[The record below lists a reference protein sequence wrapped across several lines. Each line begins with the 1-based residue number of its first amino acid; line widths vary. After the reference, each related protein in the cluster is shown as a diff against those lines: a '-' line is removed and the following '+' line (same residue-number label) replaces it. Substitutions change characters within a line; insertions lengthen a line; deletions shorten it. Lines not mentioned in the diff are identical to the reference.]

1 MANESVIYETLKKIN
16 YDNLQQFVEDI
27 NRNFAIIQNSPLY
40 KGIPGKGGDEG
51 KPGSKGERGS
61 RFFFVDINKFNK
73 QFPGEIVNGS
83 VITLDWLNIRLQSFE
98 EKNKVLK
105 ALGTDSLVD
114 TDIIVLTNSIMLQY
128 VLIEDILKDTGIA
141 FNEQSN
147 LVSSIETKIE
157 QYVKYYVDNHPS
169 IVNIQNIFERY
180 VTYAKNYTSTN
191 NTYITNAQTKSS
203 VYVPYF
209 AGISDTQ
216 GIKLE
221 NHKYFGFADKEF
233 PESNNGT
240 IVFGSM
246 KRYVRL
252 IQQTVSTT
260 QKETYTSEY
269 APGEGNIPSA
279 IFLQDT
285 DNAGLMFGRKMSSNL
300 RRFGMIYKDKDDN
313 LIIKSDMG
321 NLETDF
327 SSIILNRNFLKYN
340 KEVWFND
347 NLNLAKDFL
356 HTGNTK
362 NKFYRSAEYI
372 HDASDYG
379 PTSLQEGSQ
388 EELDR
393 ASEARRKIMEVGY
406 WDFSDD
412 KQNVGNGSEYR
423 NLNEIIKL
431 KYFVSN
437 VLVTDENGS
446 ILKDYLI
453 EKSDISA
460 ADKLITDDNLN
471 DLNWQG
477 TAPENNSVIT
487 SNYVE
492 TVIKKI
498 NSIQHYVKAN
508 YWRKDQFARVIGSG
522 ADIPSLYLNKDLM
535 VNNIAKFGPNETPDK
550 QYFIPDIDN
559 KLLTIGSNE
568 ASSKLIIRTETLTL
582 PKYNNADLVLTT
594 DGSGNILKTYSR
606 EKTSLVDKSITS
618 ISADKSF
625 NTDKKYLTS
634 NYFQWLIEKV
644 NDSNNNLKDNYWRK
658 EEYSPSDA
666 AKIPALWLIN
676 DLKCRYV
683 TATGIKTTVDTTT
696 LDSKT
701 VNIGT
706 NVDESKT
713 TILSKSFVI
722 DYLTASSFLTT
733 NSAKKIITEFVK
745 ETYSLPQ
752 TSGLESI
759 ELSITNPEKHI
770 VTSEYLIWLN
780 NRINNVIGG
789 NNADGDGLLDLYWKK
804 SDFTGFKIPNLDLS
818 GTLNVNGNVT
828 LGNTE
833 NPFIRTT
840 QANNTIEIGNKKLDD
855 NNTLTILNSS
865 DVRFRQTE
873 FSSKVLVTDETGNIR
888 KDITMCTDVKSTEN
902 NDNLVPL
909 NTDDTDKTSDAGAT
923 KTKDFKKIITGQQ
936 WHWLH
941 EFMNSVKKRFINTFN
956 RKETIDQIYDHMPV
970 GSIIMW
976 SKASANAAGIDGIPK
991 GWVVCDGSTIPNTT
1005 IYTPNLTDKFI
1016 RGTSDF
1022 NNANGGGGS
1031 NSFTISN
1038 SNLPSLSHKHT
1049 ISGGKHTHTTSVNR
1063 DMFYN
1068 TPLKTYTY
1076 NGYNSGMRTL
1086 DNSVF
1091 CIMSQHYDGIGKHE
1105 GDKNGPYLLEPK
1117 VNNSAWATGASIAS
1131 AIASTISVN
1140 VNSELSDHSH
1150 DVTFENPGGNST
1162 PITHIPEYYKLV
1174 FIMKFDT
1181 RIEDGTDYNSKYKL
1195 VD

>member
-51 KPGSKGERGS
+51 KPGNKGERGS
-61 RFFFVDINKFNK
+61 RFFFVDINKFNE

-98 EKNKVLK
+98 EKNKLLK
-105 ALGTDSLVD
+105 ALGTDTLVD
-114 TDIIVLTNSIMLQY
+114 SDIIVLTNSIMLQY

-169 IVNIQNIFERY
+169 IVNIQNIFEHY

-216 GIKLE
+216 GIMLE
-221 NHKYFGFADKEF
+221 NHKYFGFSDKEF

-260 QKETYTSEY
+260 QKETYTSDY

-412 KQNVGNGSEYR
+412 KQNVGKDAEYR

-437 VLVTDENGS
+437 VLVTDETGN
-446 ILKDYLI
+446 ILKDYFI
-453 EKSDISA
+453 EKSDISS
-460 ADKLITDDNLN
+460 ADKQISDNNLN
-471 DLNWQG
+471 DLLWQG
-477 TAPENNSVIT
+477 TAPENNAIIT
-487 SNYVE
+487 SNYIE
-492 TVIKKI
+492 TIIKKI
-498 NSIQHYVKAN
+498 NSVQHYTKAN
-508 YWRKDQFARVIGSG
+508 YWRKDQFARTIGSE
-522 ADIPSLYLNKDLM
+522 ADIPSLYLNNDLM

-559 KLLTIGSNE
+559 KLLTLGSNE
-568 ASSKLIIRTETLTL
+568 AASKLIIRTETLTL
-582 PKYNNADLVLTT
+582 SKYNNADLVLTT

-606 EKTSLVDKSITS
+606 EKTSLIDKSIAS

-625 NTDKKYLTS
+625 NTDKKYITS

-644 NDSNNNLKDNYWRK
+644 NDTNNNLRDNYWRK
-658 EEYSPSDA
+658 EEYSPSNA

-676 DLKCRYV
+676 DLKCRYI
-683 TATGIKTTVDTTT
+683 TATGVKTTVDTTT

-722 DYLTASSFLTT
+722 NYLTASTFVSTD
-733 NSAKKIITEFVK
+733 SAKKIITEFVK
-745 ETYSLPQ
+745 ETYSLPT
-752 TSGLESI
+752 TSGLETVSLTI
-759 ELSITNPEKHI
+759 ENPEKHI
-770 VTSEYLIWLN
+770 ITSEYLIWLN

-789 NNADGDGLLDLYWKK
+789 SGNGLLDLYWKK
-804 SDFTGFKIPNLDLS
+804 TDYVGYKIPNLDLS
-818 GTLNVNGNVT
+818 GTLNVKGNVAI
-828 LGNTE
+828 GITE

-840 QANNTIEIGNKKLDD
+840 QANDTLEIGNKKLTDTD
-855 NNTLTILNSS
+855 TLTVLNSS
-865 DVRFRQTE
+865 VVRFRQTE
-873 FSSKVLVTDETGNIR
+873 FASKVLVNDENGNIR

-936 WHWLH
+936 WDWLH
-941 EFMNSVKKRFINTFN
+941 GFMNAVKKRFINTFN
-956 RKETIDQIYDHMPV
+956 RKETIDQIYDHMPI

-976 SKASANAAGIDGIPK
+976 SKASADAAGIDGIPK
-991 GWVVCDGSTIPNTT
+991 GWVVCDGSIIPNTQIT
-1005 IYTPNLTDKFI
+1005 TPNLVNKFI
-1016 RGTSDF
+1016 RGTNNIS
-1022 NNANGGGGS
+1022 NANGGGGS
-1031 NSFTISN
+1031 NNFTISKN
-1038 SNLPSLSHKHT
+1038 NLPSLNHNHPISKSGYHSHSSYIT
-1049 ISGGKHTHTTSVNR
+1049 IDSEQR
-1063 DMFYN
+1063 FYPSFDN
-1068 TPLKTYTY
+1068 PAGAPDTNYGPDLTFIRMLW
-1076 NGYNSGMRTL
+1076 GRTQY
-1086 DNSVF
+1086 
-1091 CIMSQHYDGIGKHE
+1091 SQSE
-1105 GDKNGPYLLEPK
+1105 GDKSSSNKFYTTKQGGFVSVKLFIKALKPSIEGNG
-1117 VNNSAWATGASIAS
+1117 S
-1131 AIASTISVN
+1131 
-1140 VNSELSDHSH
+1140 HSH
-1150 DVTFENPGGNST
+1150 SESKVNPGGSSS
-1162 PITHIPEYYKLV
+1162 PITHIPEYYRLV

-1181 RIEDGTDYNSKYKL
+1181 RIENGTDFNSKYKL

>member
-61 RFFFVDINKFNK
+61 RFFFVDINKFNE

-98 EKNKVLK
+98 EKNKLLK
-105 ALGTDSLVD
+105 ALGTDTLVD

-169 IVNIQNIFERY
+169 IVNIQNIFEHY

-216 GIKLE
+216 GIMLE
-221 NHKYFGFADKEF
+221 NHKYFGFSDKEF

-260 QKETYTSEY
+260 QKETYTSDY

-388 EELDR
+388 EELNR

-412 KQNVGNGSEYR
+412 KQNVGKDAEYR

-437 VLVTDENGS
+437 VLVTDENGLIS
-446 ILKDYLI
+446 KDYLI

-477 TAPENNSVIT
+477 TTPENNSVIT

-492 TVIKKI
+492 TIIKKI

-508 YWRKDQFARVIGSG
+508 YWRKDQFARVIGSE
-522 ADIPSLYLNKDLM
+522 ADIPSLYLNKDLI

-559 KLLTIGSNE
+559 KLLTLGSNE
-568 ASSKLIIRTETLTL
+568 LSSKLIIRTETLTL
-582 PKYNNADLVLTT
+582 SKYNNADLVLTT

-606 EKTSLVDKSITS
+606 EKTSLVDKSIAS

-625 NTDKKYLTS
+625 NTDKKYITS
-634 NYFQWLIEKV
+634 NYFQWLIERV

-658 EEYSPSDA
+658 EDFSPSDA

-676 DLKCRYV
+676 DLKCRYI

-696 LDSKT
+696 LDSKN

-706 NVDESKT
+706 NDNESKI

-722 DYLTASSFLTT
+722 DYLNASSFLTT
-733 NSAKKIITEFVK
+733 DSAKKIISEFVK
-745 ETYSLPQ
+745 ESYSLPN
-752 TSGLESI
+752 TNGLESVNLEI
-759 ELSITNPEKHI
+759 KNPEKHI

-789 NNADGDGLLDLYWKK
+789 DGDGLLDLYWKK

-818 GTLNVNGNVT
+818 GTLNVKGNVS
-828 LGNTE
+828 LGDTE
-833 NPFIRTT
+833 NPFLRTT
-840 QANNTIEIGNKKLDD
+840 QANNTIEIGNKKLADTD
-855 NNTLTILNSS
+855 TLTVLNSS
-865 DVRFRQTE
+865 NIRFRQTE
-873 FSSKVLVTDETGNIR
+873 FASKVLVNDENGNIR
-888 KDITMCTDVKSTEN
+888 KDITMCIDVKSTEN
-902 NDNLVPL
+902 NDNLVPI

-936 WHWLH
+936 WDWLH
-941 EFMNSVKKRFINTFN
+941 GFMNAVKKRFINTFN

-991 GWVVCDGSTIPNTT
+991 GWVVCDGSIIPNTQIT
-1005 IYTPNLTDKFI
+1005 TPNLTDKFI
-1016 RGTSDF
+1016 RGTNNIS
-1022 NNANGGGGS
+1022 NANGGGGS
-1031 NSFTISN
+1031 NSFTISKN
-1038 SNLPSLSHKHT
+1038 NLPSLNHKHT
-1049 ISGGKHTHTTSVNR
+1049 INSDGKHSHIGYITIDSEQRFYPSFDNPSGAPDTNYGPDLTFIRMLWGETQYSQSEGNKLSTNKFYTTKQGGFVSISSFVNTL
-1063 DMFYN
+1063 N
-1068 TPLKTYTY
+1068 T
-1076 NGYNSGMRTL
+1076 SII
-1086 DNSVF
+1086 SA
-1091 CIMSQHYDGIGKHE
+1091 GKHSHSE
-1105 GDKNGPYLLEPK
+1105 
-1117 VNNSAWATGASIAS
+1117 S
-1131 AIASTISVN
+1131 SV
-1140 VNSELSDHSH
+1140 
-1150 DVTFENPGGNST
+1150 NPGGSSS
-1162 PITHIPEYYKLV
+1162 PITHIPEYYRLI

-1181 RIEDGTDYNSKYKL
+1181 RIEGGTDFNSKYKL

>member
-1 MANESVIYETLKKIN
+1 MANESVIYETLKKIS
-16 YDNLQQFVEDI
+16 YDNLQQFVADI

-51 KPGSKGERGS
+51 KPGTKGERGS
-61 RFFFVDINKFNK
+61 RFFFVDINKFNE

-105 ALGTDSLVD
+105 ALGTDTLVD

-169 IVNIQNIFERY
+169 IVNIQNIFEHY

-209 AGISDTQ
+209 AGVSDTQ

-252 IQQTVSTT
+252 IQQTLSTT
-260 QKETYTSEY
+260 QKETYTSDY

-347 NLNLAKDFL
+347 NLNLAKDLL
-356 HTGNTK
+356 HTGNIK

-372 HDASDYG
+372 HDSAYYG

-388 EELDR
+388 EELTR
-393 ASEARRKIMEVGY
+393 ASELRKKIMEVGY

-412 KQNVGNGSEYR
+412 KQNVGKGAEYR

-437 VLVTDENGS
+437 VLVTDETGN
-446 ILKDYLI
+446 ILKDYFI
-453 EKSDISA
+453 EKADISS
-460 ADKLITDDNLN
+460 ADKQISDNNLN
-471 DLNWQG
+471 DLVWQG
-477 TAPENNSVIT
+477 TAPENNAIIT
-487 SNYVE
+487 SNYIE
-492 TVIKKI
+492 TLIKKI
-498 NSIQHYVKAN
+498 NSVQHYTKAN

-535 VNNIAKFGPNETPDK
+535 VNNIAKFGPSDNVNK

-559 KLLTIGSNE
+559 KLLTLGSNE
-568 ASSKLIIRTETLTL
+568 SSSKLLIRTETLTL
-582 PKYNNADLVLTT
+582 SKYNNADLVLTM
-594 DGSGNILKTYSR
+594 DGSGNMLKTYFR
-606 EKTSLVDKSITS
+606 EKTSLVDKTISS
-618 ISADKSF
+618 ISSDKSF
-625 NTDKKYLTS
+625 NSDKKYLTS

-644 NDSNNNLKDNYWRK
+644 NDTNNNLKDNYWRK
-658 EEYSPSDA
+658 EEYSPSDSP
-666 AKIPALWLIN
+666 KIPALWLIN

-696 LDSKT
+696 LDSKN

-706 NVDESKT
+706 NADSTKT

-722 DYLTASSFLTT
+722 NYLTASTFVSTD
-733 NSAKKIITEFVK
+733 SAKKLITEFVK
-745 ETYSLPQ
+745 ETYSLPV
-752 TSGLESI
+752 TNGLENI
-759 ELSITNPEKHI
+759 ELTIENPEKHI

-789 NNADGDGLLDLYWKK
+789 DGNGLLDLYWKK
-804 SDFTGFKIPNLDLS
+804 TDYTGYKIPNLDLS
-818 GTLNVNGNVT
+818 GTLNVKGNVT
-828 LGNTE
+828 FGLSE

-840 QANNTIEIGNKKLDD
+840 QANNTIEIGNKKLETTD
-855 NNTLTILNSS
+855 TLTILNSS
-865 DVRFRQTE
+865 NIRLRQTE
-873 FSSKVLVTDETGNIR
+873 FASKVLVTDENGNIR

-909 NTDDTDKTSDAGAT
+909 NTDDTDKTSNAGVT
-923 KTKDFKKIITGQQ
+923 KTKDWKKIITGQQ
-936 WHWLH
+936 WDWLH
-941 EFMNSVKKRFINTFN
+941 GFMNAVKKRFINTFN

-991 GWVVCDGSTIPNTT
+991 GWVVCDGSVIPNTQIT
-1005 IYTPNLTDKFI
+1005 TPNLVDKFI
-1016 RGTSDF
+1016 RGVSDI
-1022 NNANGGGGS
+1022 NNANGNGGS
-1031 NSFTISN
+1031 NRFTITKN
-1038 SNLPSLSHKHT
+1038 NLPNLDHTHGSSYQSSHTHSGYLSIDNSTRFTPGFDNPSGAPDTNYGPDLTFLRMLWGRNQYSQSEGDKSSDNKFYSTKQGGFVSVWSFVNALKTTISSSGGHSHT
-1049 ISGGKHTHTTSVNR
+1049 ISSV
-1063 DMFYN
+1063 
-1068 TPLKTYTY
+1068 
-1076 NGYNSGMRTL
+1076 
-1086 DNSVF
+1086 
-1091 CIMSQHYDGIGKHE
+1091 
-1105 GDKNGPYLLEPK
+1105 
-1117 VNNSAWATGASIAS
+1117 
-1131 AIASTISVN
+1131 
-1140 VNSELSDHSH
+1140 
-1150 DVTFENPGGNST
+1150 NPGGNST
-1162 PITHIPEYYKLV
+1162 PITHVPEYYKLI

-1181 RIEDGTDYNSKYKL
+1181 RIEGGTDFNIKYKL